1 MFYFNSSNIKKN
13 HYAFKK
19 DFLNKTYLHLF
30 QSKHLKNNSM
40 KTNIKFNH
48 FPIWNKAASL
58 LMIALFLFSIPENV
72 KADIPC
78 NTIQSVSYA
87 WPCPNG
93 NQGYFSYCSDG
104 CHVYIKYDDCMGIYH
119 EWYYSA
125 NRNIKPKTGDKEVD
139 YLFNIVINDFNLLL
153 VKKKT
158 TNKDVMSFLKISINK
173 VSKRIN
179 IGIDY
184 AKKPVKGKVSFN
196 TAPQK
201 EIDKFL
207 EFIKGDSKL

>member
-1 MFYFNSSNIKKN
+1 MFAIGINSFSCAFTEVDSRESPIPKKIIFCKFFIDYFFVCKDMFYFNSSNIKKN

-30 QSKHLKNNSM
+30 QSKHLKNNNM

-48 FPIWNKAASL
+48 FTIWDKAASL
-58 LMIALFLFSIPENV
+58 LLIALFLFFIPENV

-104 CHVYIKYDDCMGIYH
+104 CHVYIKYD
-119 EWYYSA
+119 
-125 NRNIKPKTGDKEVD
+125 
-139 YLFNIVINDFNLLL
+139 
-153 VKKKT
+153 
-158 TNKDVMSFLKISINK
+158 
-173 VSKRIN
+173 
-179 IGIDY
+179 
-184 AKKPVKGKVSFN
+184 
-196 TAPQK
+196 
-201 EIDKFL
+201 
-207 EFIKGDSKL
+207 